1 MSSYVHLLWM
11 MAAII
16 IPFVLGSRL
25 ARKSRDWR
33 LGRLAG
39 VGLLGLAVLTTAGV
53 VGWGE
58 RFFGHSAAALAADE
72 NPGTPAARPVHPL
85 DEEDEGPS
93 TTQYTQPTGPKAKP
107 GDLRQD
113 FWVQLVVFA
122 AAIGLPFV
130 LARFFTRHWR
140 MPDYYNKFVLVSMA
154 FLLSA
159 AIIALKWPPK
169 LGIDLRGGVILVY
182 EVQPPEA
189 SPAAPGST
197 QTLNVPANQRLK
209 SNTKEEMD
217 KLVAAI
223 SRRVNPGGVKEVTV
237 RSRGSNEVEIIIPEV
252 DHAEVERQKKIIS
265 ELGSLE
271 FRILANDRD
280 DPGIIE
286 KAKTMKPEVNKL
298 YSSTGKLEA
307 RWVPVSPDA
316 TAEFGYPEIARRT
329 VTNKNGQPE
338 PQILV
343 VADPFNVTGSYLTRA
358 GSDVDQ
364 KGRPDVTFQFNSTGG
379 KKFGGLTSTHLP
391 DEASGFT
398 RKLGI
403 ILDNKLFSAP
413 SIQSTIQDR
422 GEITGS
428 FTKKQTDDLAAVLN
442 AGALPAT
449 LSEKPISELFT
460 GPTLGSDTIRQ
471 GTNAMIIS
479 TVVILVFMLFYYHF
493 SGLVADMALALH
505 ILILVAVMLL
515 FKATFTLAAFAGVA
529 LTVGMAVD
537 ANVLIY
543 ERFREEMDRQTTLRM
558 SIRNGFGHAM
568 SAIVDSNVTSLVS
581 AAVLYAVGTD
591 QVKGFAVTLFVG
603 VLTNIFASVY
613 CTHVVFDVAERQKW
627 ITRLKMLRALSKTSI
642 DFWGIR
648 RRCYLGSIVMIT
660 VGMIAVG
667 FRGASLLDIDFTGG
681 VSVEIAL
688 KKAEDINKVRGKLHD
703 LPDLVVS
710 DVHREGETANLRF
723 VINTATPAGMDANKY
738 KSRVQD
744 RIQEE
749 FKDNLVGNSLT
760 VSDLKPI
767 PGDHKVSQD
776 RTRHAPR
783 DARLPIDRQGHLS
796 LARLRTDL
804 PPDTWLAS
812 ADPSAVLLAQAGKP
826 ATPSSS
832 APSSSAPAP
841 TSPAPEKSSAT
852 DKPSA
857 PGATAG
863 SPGATAGSPSSD
875 GSKAGQSQGS
885 TPAATTPAST
895 PAAAKSATAAKPVE
909 ATGGEAKPAAPAA
922 PNPFAGGTQA
932 ELKLEQKLDHATLAG
947 IFDEVIKSGKVVKPP
962 VRYDLNNASYTEEDT
977 AAYDTWTVRMDLP
990 TGQAQHLLDAVKAK
1004 VAAMPV
1010 FPSSNTIGGK
1020 VAGETEVRALYAMLG
1035 SMILITLYLWI
1046 RFQRVIYGI
1055 AAVVALIHDSL
1066 TTIGAL
1072 AICYYIAKWCPPL
1085 ANVFLIAPFKIGL
1098 IEVAAILTLIGYSV
1112 TDTVV
1117 VFDRIREVK
1126 GKAPFITP
1134 AMINTSVNQTLSRTI
1149 LTSLTVFLV
1158 SGVLYALGGATI
1170 HGFSFAMLF
1179 GVVTGTYSSVYIA
1192 APLLLLGAPHVKA
1205 AEAAAA
1211 KQK

>member
-1 MSSYVHLLWM
+1 
-11 MAAII
+11 
-16 IPFVLGSRL
+16 
-25 ARKSRDWR
+25 
-33 LGRLAG
+33 
-39 VGLLGLAVLTTAGV
+39 
-53 VGWGE
+53 
-58 RFFGHSAAALAADE
+58 
-72 NPGTPAARPVHPL
+72 
-85 DEEDEGPS
+85 
-93 TTQYTQPTGPKAKP
+93 
-107 GDLRQD
+107 
-113 FWVQLVVFA
+113 
-122 AAIGLPFV
+122 
-130 LARFFTRHWR
+130 
-140 MPDYYNKFVLVSMA
+140 
-154 FLLSA
+154 
-159 AIIALKWPPK
+159 
-169 LGIDLRGGVILVY
+169 
-182 EVQPPEA
+182 
-189 SPAAPGST
+189 
-197 QTLNVPANQRLK
+197 
-209 SNTKEEMD
+209 
-217 KLVAAI
+217 
-223 SRRVNPGGVKEVTV
+223 
-237 RSRGSNEVEIIIPEV
+237 
-252 DHAEVERQKKIIS
+252 
-265 ELGSLE
+265 
-271 FRILANDRD
+271 
-280 DPGIIE
+280 
-286 KAKTMKPEVNKL
+286 
-298 YSSTGKLEA
+298 
-307 RWVPVSPDA
+307 
-316 TAEFGYPEIARRT
+316 
-329 VTNKNGQPE
+329 
-338 PQILV
+338 
-343 VADPFNVTGSYLTRA
+343 
-358 GSDVDQ
+358 
-364 KGRPDVTFQFNSTGG
+364 
-379 KKFGGLTSTHLP
+379 
-391 DEASGFT
+391 
-398 RKLGI
+398 
-403 ILDNKLFSAP
+403 
-413 SIQSTIQDR
+413 
-422 GEITGS
+422 
-428 FTKKQTDDLAAVLN
+428 VLN

-449 LSEKPISELFT
+449 LSDKPISELFT

-471 GTNAMIIS
+471 GTNAMVLS

-493 SGLVADMALALH
+493 SGLVANMALALH
-505 ILILVAVMLL
+505 ILILLAVMLA

-558 SIRNGFGHAM
+558 SIRNGFAHAM

-627 ITRLKMLRALSKTSI
+627 ISRLKMMRALSKTSI

-648 RRCYLGSIVMIT
+648 RRCYLGSILMII

-667 FRGASLLDIDFTGG
+667 FRVRSHTLLDIDFTGG

-688 KKAEDINKVRGKLHD
+688 KHPEDINKVRAKLAD

-710 DVHREGETANLRF
+710 DVHREGERANLRF
-723 VINTATPAGMDANKY
+723 VINTATPPRTDANQY
-738 KSRVQD
+738 KSQVQT
-744 RIQEE
+744 RIQEA
-749 FKDNLVGNSLT
+749 FGDNLVGNSMTAGPLT
-760 VSDLKPI
+760 PI
-767 PGDHKVSQD
+767 PGARRLSQD

-783 DARLPIDRQGHLS
+783 DARPHAESVGWDEAALAADGPPEQANLVGRRS
-796 LARLRTDL
+796 LARACPTLLPSLGRLRADL
-804 PPDTWLAS
+804 PPDSMLAS
-812 ADPSAVLLAQAGKP
+812 ADRSSVLLAQAAPKP
-826 ATPSSS
+826 
-832 APSSSAPAP
+832 
-841 TSPAPEKSSAT
+841 
-852 DKPSA
+852 
-857 PGATAG
+857 
-863 SPGATAGSPSSD
+863 
-875 GSKAGQSQGS
+875 
-885 TPAATTPAST
+885 
-895 PAAAKSATAAKPVE
+895 ATAAKPVE
-909 ATGGEAKPAAPAA
+909 AESGAAKPAAGTPAAPAA

-947 IFDEVIKSGKVVKPP
+947 IFDEVVRSGKAVKPP
-962 VRYDLNNASYTEEDT
+962 VRYDLTNSSYTEEDT
-977 AAYDTWTVRMDLP
+977 SAYDNWTVRTDLP
-990 TGQAQHLLDAVKAK
+990 ADKAQRLLDAVKAG
-1004 VAAMPV
+1004 VAAIPV

-1072 AICYYIAKWCPPL
+1072 ALCYYIAKWCPPL
-1085 ANVFLIAPFKIGL
+1085 ANVLLISPFKIGL
-1098 IEVAAILTLIGYSV
+1098 IEVAAVLTLIGYSV

>member
-1 MSSYVHLLWM
+1 L
-11 MAAII
+11 
-16 IPFVLGSRL
+16 PE
-25 ARKSRDWR
+25 D
-33 LGRLAG
+33 
-39 VGLLGLAVLTTAGV
+39 
-53 VGWGE
+53 
-58 RFFGHSAAALAADE
+58 
-72 NPGTPAARPVHPL
+72 
-85 DEEDEGPS
+85 EDEGPS
-93 TTQYTQPTGPKAKP
+93 TTYTQPTGPKANP
-107 GDLRQD
+107 GDIRQD
-113 FWVQLVVFA
+113 VWVQLVVFL
-122 AAIGLPFV
+122 AAIGLPYL
-130 LARFFTRHWR
+130 LAGYFTRRWR

-154 FLLSA
+154 FLLSV
-159 AIIALKWPPK
+159 AIIGLKWPPK

-182 EVQPPEA
+182 EVKPPETDA
-189 SPAAPGST
+189 SAPQLPAPNRPISSSS
-197 QTLNVPANQRLK
+197 L
-209 SNTKEEMD
+209 TKENMD

-223 SRRVNPGGVKEVTV
+223 ARRVNPGGVKEVTV

-252 DHAEVERQKKIIS
+252 DPAEVERMKSIIS
-265 ELGSLE
+265 RLGSLE
-271 FRILANDRD
+271 FRILANDHD
-280 DPGIIE
+280 SPGIIE
-286 KAKTMKPEVNKL
+286 KGKALKPGVNKL

-307 RWVPVSPDA
+307 RWVPVYTGAHKDFP
-316 TAEFGYPEIARRT
+316 YPEIARRMGT
-329 VTNKNGQPE
+329 KDGQPVQE
-338 PQILV
+338 ILV
-343 VADPFNVTGSYLTRA
+343 LADPFNVTGSYLTHA
-358 GSDVDQ
+358 GSEVDQ
-364 KGRPDVTFQFNSTGG
+364 KGRPDVTFQFNSKGA

-391 DEASGFT
+391 DQVGTFT

-403 ILDNKLFSAP
+403 ILDGYLHSAP

-428 FTKKQTDDLAAVLN
+428 FTKQETEDLANVLN
-442 AGALPAT
+442 SGALPAT
-449 LSEKPISELFT
+449 LSDKPISELFT
-460 GPTLGSDTIRQ
+460 GATLGSDTIRDSR
-471 GTNAMIIS
+471 NAMVLS

-493 SGLVADMALALH
+493 SGLVANMALALH
-505 ILILVAVMLL
+505 LLILFAVMLM

-558 SIRNGFGHAM
+558 SIRNGFAHAM

-591 QVKGFAVTLFVG
+591 QVKGFAVTLFIG

-627 ITRLKMLRALSKTSI
+627 ISRLKMMRALSKTSI

-648 RRCYLGSIVMIT
+648 RRCYLGSILMIT

-667 FRGASLLDIDFTGG
+667 YRGASLLDIDFTGG

-688 KKAEDINKVRGKLHD
+688 KQPEDINKVRAKLAKFSD

-710 DVHREGETANLRF
+710 DVHREGERANLRF
-723 VINTATPAGMDANKY
+723 VINTATPAGTKDANQH
-738 KSRVQD
+738 KSQVQK
-744 RIQEE
+744 RIQEA
-749 FKDNLVGNSLT
+749 FGTNLVGNDLTFGSLT
-760 VSDLKPI
+760 PI
-767 PGDHKVSQD
+767 PGSRKLGQN

-783 DARLPIDRQGHLS
+783 DALPHAERGEYVVPVR
-796 LARLRTDL
+796 RLRTDL
-804 PPDTWLAS
+804 PPDNMLAS
-812 ADPSAVLLAQAGKP
+812 ADRSSVLLAQAAKP
-826 ATPSSS
+826 PTPSSGPA
-832 APSSSAPAP
+832 APAPAP
-841 TSPAPEKSSAT
+841 TK
-852 DKPSA
+852 KV
-857 PGATAG
+857 
-863 SPGATAGSPSSD
+863 
-875 GSKAGQSQGS
+875 
-885 TPAATTPAST
+885 PAAVPK
-895 PAAAKSATAAKPVE
+895 PAASAKPVE
-909 ATGGEAKPAAPAA
+909 AESTPAKPAAAPAA

-932 ELKLEQKLDHATLAG
+932 ELKLDQKLDHATLAG
-947 IFDEVIKSGKVVKPP
+947 VFDEVIRSGKAGKPP
-962 VRYDLNNASYTEEDT
+962 VRYELTNPSYTEEDT
-977 AAYDTWTVRMDLP
+977 AAYDNWTVRVDLP
-990 TGQAQHLLDAVKAK
+990 PDKAK
-1004 VAAMPV
+1004 LLLEDVKEQVKKMPV

-1072 AICYYIAKWCPPL
+1072 ALCYYIAKWCPPL
-1085 ANVFLIAPFKIGL
+1085 ANVLLISPFKIGL
-1098 IEVAAILTLIGYSV
+1098 IEVAAVLTLIGYSV

-1192 APLLLLGAPHVKA
+1192 APLLLVGAPHVKA
-1205 AEAAAA
+1205 GEAGAAN
-1211 KQK
+1211 QK

>member
-1 MSSYVHLLWM
+1 MTH
-11 MAAII
+11 AA
-16 IPFVLGSRL
+16 
-25 ARKSRDWR
+25 
-33 LGRLAG
+33 
-39 VGLLGLAVLTTAGV
+39 
-53 VGWGE
+53 
-58 RFFGHSAAALAADE
+58 
-72 NPGTPAARPVHPL
+72 
-85 DEEDEGPS
+85 
-93 TTQYTQPTGPKAKP
+93 
-107 GDLRQD
+107 
-113 FWVQLVVFA
+113 
-122 AAIGLPFV
+122 
-130 LARFFTRHWR
+130 
-140 MPDYYNKFVLVSMA
+140 
-154 FLLSA
+154 
-159 AIIALKWPPK
+159 
-169 LGIDLRGGVILVY
+169 
-182 EVQPPEA
+182 
-189 SPAAPGST
+189 
-197 QTLNVPANQRLK
+197 
-209 SNTKEEMD
+209 
-217 KLVAAI
+217 
-223 SRRVNPGGVKEVTV
+223 
-237 RSRGSNEVEIIIPEV
+237 
-252 DHAEVERQKKIIS
+252 
-265 ELGSLE
+265 
-271 FRILANDRD
+271 
-280 DPGIIE
+280 
-286 KAKTMKPEVNKL
+286 
-298 YSSTGKLEA
+298 
-307 RWVPVSPDA
+307 
-316 TAEFGYPEIARRT
+316 
-329 VTNKNGQPE
+329 
-338 PQILV
+338 
-343 VADPFNVTGSYLTRA
+343 
-358 GSDVDQ
+358 SDVDQ
-364 KGRPDVTFQFNSTGG
+364 KGRPDVTFQFNSLGAR
-379 KKFGGLTSTHLP
+379 KFGGLTSSNLP
-391 DEASGFT
+391 DETSGFT

-403 ILDNKLFSAP
+403 ILDGYLYSAP
-413 SIQSTIQDR
+413 SIQSTIHDR

-428 FTKKQTDDLAAVLN
+428 FTKKDTDDLVSVLN

-449 LSEKPISELFT
+449 LSDKPISELFT
-460 GPTLGSDTIRQ
+460 GPTLGSDTIVQ
-471 GTNAMIIS
+471 GRNAMVLA

-505 ILILVAVMLL
+505 LLILLALMLL

-558 SIRNGFGHAM
+558 SIRNGFAHAM

-591 QVKGFAVTLFVG
+591 QVKGFAVTLFIG

-627 ITRLKMLRALSKTSI
+627 ISRLKMLRALSKTSI

-648 RRCYLGSIVMIT
+648 RRCYLGSFLMIT

-688 KKAEDINKVRGKLHD
+688 KKPEDINKVRKKLAD

-710 DVHREGETANLRF
+710 DVHREGERANLRF
-723 VINTATPAGMDANKY
+723 VVNTATPAGTKDANQY
-738 KSRVQD
+738 KAKVQN
-744 RIQEE
+744 RIQEA
-749 FKDNLVGNSLT
+749 FGDNLVGNSLT
-760 VSDLKPI
+760 VGPLTPI
-767 PGDHKVSQD
+767 PGARKLSQD

-783 DARLPIDRQGHLS
+783 DAGPHAEREEYVGWDQAAKAADGPPEHVNLVGRRS
-796 LARLRTDL
+796 LARACPTLLRSLGRLRADL
-804 PPDTWLAS
+804 PPDSMLAA
-812 ADPSAVLLAQAGKP
+812 ADRSSVLLAQAP
-826 ATPSSS
+826 
-832 APSSSAPAP
+832 
-841 TSPAPEKSSAT
+841 
-852 DKPSA
+852 KPST
-857 PGATAG
+857 P
-863 SPGATAGSPSSD
+863 PS
-875 GSKAGQSQGS
+875 K
-885 TPAATTPAST
+885 ATTPAST
-895 PAAAKSATAAKPVE
+895 PAAPKPATAAKPVE
-909 ATGGEAKPAAPAA
+909 PASGAAKPAASAPAAPAA

-947 IFDEVIKSGKVVKPP
+947 VFDEVIRSGKVVKPA
-962 VRYDLNNASYTEEDT
+962 VRYDLTNPSYTEEDT
-977 AAYDTWTVRMDLP
+977 AAYDHWTVRMELP
-990 TGQAQHLLDAVKAK
+990 AEKAQRLLDAVKAR

-1072 AICYYIAKWCPPL
+1072 ALCYYIAKWCPPL
-1085 ANVFLIAPFKIGL
+1085 ASVLLIAPFKIGL
-1098 IEVAAILTLIGYSV
+1098 IEVAAVLTLIGYSV

-1192 APLLLLGAPHVKA
+1192 APLLLVGAPHVKG

-1211 KQK
+1211 NQK